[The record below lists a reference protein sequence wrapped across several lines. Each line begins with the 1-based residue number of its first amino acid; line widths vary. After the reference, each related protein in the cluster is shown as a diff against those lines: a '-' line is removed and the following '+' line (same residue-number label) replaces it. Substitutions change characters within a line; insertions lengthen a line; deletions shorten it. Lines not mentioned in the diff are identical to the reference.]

1 MIKRFIILPLF
12 FIIIFFACDGK
23 SKDAARSAA
32 EKKQSKEDTSG
43 IIPGI
48 TLSADSTKARVGDI
62 INLTL
67 EYYLPAGNTPLP
79 DGALS
84 GLEDITVVSKK
95 QDKNKIYLSVLIDKP
110 ASFDIKPISFS
121 FKDSKGVLSIIR
133 TDALR
138 IEVLSNL
145 GEKPV
150 EAQLKP
156 IMDIIPTFPFWLR
169 ALPWAMGAL
178 LLAAAAFG
186 FFWWKKRRREDIEA
200 RQNIIPP
207 HVFAIQE
214 IEKLCAMNLFDKGE
228 YKEFYFRFSEILRQ
242 YIEKIRGFPA
252 AEFTTEEIGR
262 RMKDDADRRILPVL
276 RDADLV
282 KFADVVPL
290 RAKNEEDV
298 KAALAYI
305 KASAP
310 IEEPTPSAAKRGH
323 FTPSPDGS
331 GPSAFA
337 VPRGGFARGATSGK
351 RLRLREL
358 IGKRQE
364 EKKRH

>member
-1 MIKRFIILPLF
+1 MINRVIILPLF
-12 FIIIFFACDGK
+12 LILFFISCDGK
-23 SKDAARSAA
+23 SKDAAKSAA
-32 EKKQSKEDTSG
+32 EKKQSKEDASG

-48 TLSADSTKARVGDI
+48 TLSADRTKARVGDI

-79 DGALS
+79 EGALS
-84 GLEDITVVSKK
+84 GLDELTVVQKK
-95 QDKNKIYLSVLIDKP
+95 QENNKIIIAVLIDKP

-145 GEKPV
+145 GDKPA

-156 IMDIIPTFPFWLR
+156 IMDIIPVYPLWLKI
-169 ALPWAMGAL
+169 LPWALGAL

-186 FFWWKKRRREDIEA
+186 IFWWMKKSREDIEA

-207 HVFAIQE
+207 HVFAKQE
-214 IEKLCAMNLFDKGE
+214 IEKLCSLNLFDKGE

-252 AEFTTEEIGR
+252 AELTTEEIGR
-262 RMKDDADRRILPVL
+262 RMKDDADRRLLPVL

-298 KAALAYI
+298 KAALEYI
-305 KASAP
+305 KATAP
-310 IEEPTPSAAKRGH
+310 AEEAPSAAVR
-323 FTPSPDGS
+323 PIPQSPKGRLRT
-331 GPSAFA
+331 GI
-337 VPRGGFARGATSGK
+337 K
-351 RLRLREL
+351 RLQRFAERLKEAT
-358 IGKRQE
+358 KRF
-364 EKKRH
+364 R